1 MSANAAAKGVA
12 SKLAQSIEVPQTH
25 RMLANVGGGPLGA
38 NRQSAH
44 IPTKDHEG
52 MQQMSPKYEPLNK

>member
-1 MSANAAAKGVA
+1 MSSNAAAKGIA
-12 SKLAQSIEVPQTH
+12 SKLTQSIEVPQTQ
-25 RMLANVGGGPLGA
+25 RMLANVGAGSLGA

-52 MQQMSPKYEPLNK
+52 MQQRSPKYEPLNK